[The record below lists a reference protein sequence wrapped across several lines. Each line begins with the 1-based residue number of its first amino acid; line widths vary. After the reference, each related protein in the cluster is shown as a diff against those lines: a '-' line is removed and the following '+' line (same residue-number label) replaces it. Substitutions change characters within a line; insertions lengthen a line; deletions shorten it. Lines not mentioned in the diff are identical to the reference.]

1 LRLLERLLREIWF
14 PRLVDQRNSKKTAR
28 CSYKTRG
35 GILFTQSHAE
45 LQQQNRRIF
54 KILENDRI
62 RSTGKQDDRFK
73 ITGTRVEG
81 AREAR
86 LCLPILP
93 VPRTTLALSFHRR
106 GTRTTPLSL
115 GRQVH
120 QIPYWRAQDSNA
132 CRQDGVISYGYLV
145 AGIDLLRE
153 PFSRGIVPSASRL
166 GMMTA
171 WILHQSGVQYWRPDR
186 WLHRSRSEHLNCDT
200 CELQDCA
207 APIMATR
214 NQAKN
219 RSWKGN
225 T

>member
-1 LRLLERLLREIWF
+1 MVVLRSPVRESRGLEKRAYVYRSCRFPELRSRF
-14 PRLVDQRNSKKTAR
+14 
-28 CSYKTRG
+28 
-35 GILFTQSHAE
+35 
-45 LQQQNRRIF
+45 
-54 KILENDRI
+54 
-62 RSTGKQDDRFK
+62 RSTGE
-73 ITGTRVEG
+73 GRVP
-81 AREAR
+81 
-86 LCLPILP
+86 L
-93 VPRTTLALSFHRR
+93 
-106 GTRTTPLSL
+106 PLSL

-200 CELQDCA
+200 CGLQDCA
-207 APIMATR
+207 APIVATR
-214 NQAKN
+214 NRAKN
-219 RSWKGN
+219 RPWKGN